1 MHRRL
6 LLPALGVLLLGPA
19 ALAVKPGGTLYVR
32 TKDARVLE
40 KADAKAK
47 LVVTLQPG
55 TAVTWQGPDAQNRQ
69 FHRVETDKASGF
81 TLQANLSPSQPQEER
96 LARDNGAPINA
107 QAFASSGAATR
118 ALSGAALKVSE
129 DKPDREAL
137 ARALISVE
145 ATAKAVDPKDAV
157 TFVQKRTQ
165 GGGGK

>member
-6 LLPALGVLLLGPA
+6 LLPTLGALLLGPA

-32 TKDARVLE
+32 SKDTKVLE

-47 LVVTLQPG
+47 QVTALQPS
-55 TAVTWQGPDAQNRQ
+55 TEVIWHGPDAQNRQ
-69 FHRVETDKASGF
+69 FHRVESVQGSGF
-81 TLQANLSPSQPQEER
+81 TLQANLSPSKPQAEH
-96 LARDNGAPINA
+96 LVRDNGAPIDP

-118 ALSGAALKVSE
+118 ALSGGALKVAQ